1 MGPEMVV
8 VVVVL
13 PVRPELLEVVVVL
26 PLGPELVKGVVLFKG
41 LDLWSNTFLPFL
53 LVLATLVALFLE
65 LHHFISVGML
75 L

>member
-1 MGPEMVV
+1 MVV

-41 LDLWSNTFLPFL
+41 WTSGVTSFLPFS
-53 LVLATLVALFLE
+53 LFLQ
-65 LHHFISVGML
+65 L
-75 L
+75 LLFYF